1 MAASSLNSIRV
12 RLYFDYPPPA
22 TPECRMCW
30 LLVDLNKCRVV
41 ADLSSIIKEKFGYS
55 HKTLLDLFI
64 EDCYLTTTENIYIVR
79 DNDSIRVK
87 VSSSVFV
94 NGGEDYQNC
103 ETHNSKGKKRGREDA
118 VQVSA
123 TQASSKK
130 QKQEDAQINGSAP
143 ADTGKKKKQ
152 KKKKKKKSAN
162 NPSTPQKTI
171 QLKEQ
176 ANSSSK
182 TNRKST
188 SSVSTSDKST
198 RAKNQ
203 ELTTSTS
210 DSSEEESHSKPS
222 PPRPKQTGTTKKG
235 TVATRKE
242 ASSSDSSDGAV
253 KPSTSKSNIA
263 VTPKPVPLPV
273 TPKLSSSLISK
284 IPIQTPKQRK
294 SSTDSS
300 SFSSSSSP
308 NQVKPSAKKSQVAC
322 QLPST
327 TQNCPDLSVS
337 ASGYKKTQNETES
350 SDSEASEIELVI
362 KKPNLQGMGLNIAG
376 LRSSTVESA
385 GRTRG
390 NTSGQEKG
398 RGRGGNRGSGRGG
411 FGRARGTPWKQD
423 LHYNYENGEELQQRD
438 SLHNDSFIIQN
449 PPEPEP
455 VPLRDYT
462 TLPLLAAPPAVG
474 QKIAFKLL
482 ELTENYTPHVSEYK
496 EGKIV
501 AFHPQT
507 KMIELELLSQ
517 RQAPTEPGKFDLVY
531 ENPDGS
537 ERVEYAVTHGS
548 QLTECWDSLLEP
560 RLIVENN
567 R

>member
-12 RLYFDYPPPA
+12 RLYFEYPPPA

-55 HKTLLDLFI
+55 RKTLLDLFI

-87 VSSSVFV
+87 VSSCVFV
-94 NGGEDYQNC
+94 NGGEAYQNV
-103 ETHNSKGKKRGREDA
+103 ETHNSKGKKRGREDE
-118 VQVSA
+118 VQVCA

-143 ADTGKKKKQ
+143 ADTGKKKKH
-152 KKKKKKKSAN
+152 KKKKKKQKSAN

-171 QLKEQ
+171 QLIEQ

-182 TNRKST
+182 TNKKNT
-188 SSVSTSDKST
+188 SSVSTSDKSSRT
-198 RAKNQ
+198 KNQ
-203 ELTTSTS
+203 ELSSS
-210 DSSEEESHSKPS
+210 DSSEEESQSKPS
-222 PPRPKQTGTTKKG
+222 PPKPKQTGIAKNG

-253 KPSTSKSNIA
+253 KPSTSKSNIP
-263 VTPKPVPLPV
+263 VTPKPVPLP
-273 TPKLSSSLISK
+273 KLSTSVISK

-300 SFSSSSSP
+300 SFSSSSSSSP
-308 NQVKPSAKKSQVAC
+308 SQVKPSAKKSQVPG

-337 ASGYKKTQNETES
+337 ASGSKKPQNETES
-350 SDSEASEIELVI
+350 SDSDASEIELVI
-362 KKPNLQGMGLNIAG
+362 KKPNFQGMGLNIAG
-376 LRSSTVESA
+376 LRSSTGESA

-390 NTSGQEKG
+390 NTSGQERG

-423 LHYNYENGEELQQRD
+423 LHYNYENEEQLKRRD
-438 SLHNDSFIIQN
+438 LLINDSFIIQN

-455 VPLRDYT
+455 VPRRDYT

-496 EGKIV
+496 EGKII
-501 AFHPQT
+501 AIHPQT
-507 KMIELELLSQ
+507 NMIELELLSQ
-517 RQAPTEPGKFDLVY
+517 RQAPAEPGKFDLVY

-548 QLTECWDSLLEP
+548 QLTERWDSLLEP
-560 RLIVENN
+560 RLIVENE